1 MRTSKKNTP
10 PSLLPSVL
18 AIQRYADSFVG
29 LTIEEAKRRLP
40 RAKKRM
46 VKWDGGNQ
54 LVATFPKYEVRVFLF
69 EDEVLTASIQIL
81 SQ

>member
-1 MRTSKKNTP
+1 MRTSKKIP
-10 PSLLPSVL
+10 RPSLLPSVL

-29 LTIEEAKRRLP
+29 LTMEEAKRRLP
-40 RAKKRM
+40 RAKRRM
-46 VKWDGGNQ
+46 TKWDGGKQ
-54 LVATFPKYEVRVFLF
+54 LVATFPKYEVRVLFF